1 MFSLTVKKTVFCDTS
16 LQCKATLFGY
26 LFKQQ
31 GTFFRY
37 KPTETITGSLG
48 AHCEQLALYFI
59 DKFFCTHASLDKT
72 FMKSKIDAARM
83 TV

>member
-16 LQCKATLFGY
+16 LECKAKLFMY

-37 KPTETITGSLG
+37 KPKETIAGSLR
-48 AHCEQLALYFI
+48 AHCEQLAPYFI
-59 DKFFCTHASLDKT
+59 DKFFCTHANLDKT
-72 FMKSKIDAARM
+72 FMKLKIDAARM